1 VQPSRRSRI
10 VHHRLLDV
18 SQTTGTGVS
27 STSPSTP
34 VDDGPAEAAT
44 PAVPSQPAVELLV
57 VGAAAG
63 LDALADHLP
72 GSWRVRQV
80 PAGSTGA
87 DVDIVL
93 LVGEG
98 VDAVSEVRQ
107 RHPGTL
113 VVAAVTQDAPASTVV
128 SILQAGAAAC
138 VRISGQHDSAVL
150 VAAHLRL
157 CSRYRTSCRA
167 AGQPGDPVAHVKPAA
182 TSSQ

>member
-1 VQPSRRSRI
+1 MQPSSRSRI

-98 VDAVSEVRQ
+98 VDAVRYGSGIPAPSSSPPSPRTRRLALSSAFCRPARQ
-107 RHPGTL
+107 R
-113 VVAAVTQDAPASTVV
+113 ACESAASTTQLFW
-128 SILQAGAAAC
+128 SPLTCGCAAAT
-138 VRISGQHDSAVL
+138 AP
-150 VAAHLRL
+150 
-157 CSRYRTSCRA
+157 A
-167 AGQPGDPVAHVKPAA
+167 AGQPGSRV
-182 TSSQ
+182 TQ